1 MEAEE
6 NARWV
11 VSLTCRLK
19 APAKWGVRRGRKRN
33 KTERWIHERVACFC
47 SRLILHGKIDVL
59 VDYIYMC
66 GIAQE
71 EPISSSDDGT
81 PTHAAYLFVGK
92 RVHAR
97 HARIC
102 KFAAGPCLRMSC
114 RKSRSRGGHVLGG
127 LHLGGRDRLWT
138 RAVFMIFHMRER
150 RSDIWLCAEPARGR
164 GRCQRR
170 PCCAVRIIIIILLQY
185 LEKDKS
191 PHMEV
196 LGLPLAHD
204 P

>member
-1 MEAEE
+1 MMEGAALPKRSRSAPPTMERPRTLHTYLLE
-6 NARWV
+6 SECTHV
-11 VSLTCRLK
+11 THGFVSSPL
-19 APAKWGVRRGRKRN
+19 
-33 KTERWIHERVACFC
+33 
-47 SRLILHGKIDVL
+47 
-59 VDYIYMC
+59 
-66 GIAQE
+66 
-71 EPISSSDDGT
+71 
-81 PTHAAYLFVGK
+81 
-92 RVHAR
+92 
-97 HARIC
+97 
-102 KFAAGPCLRMSC
+102 GPCLRMSC

>member
-59 VDYIYMC
+59 VDYLHDGRC

-102 KFAAGPCLRMSC
+102 KFAAGAL
-114 RKSRSRGGHVLGG
+114 
-127 LHLGGRDRLWT
+127 
-138 RAVFMIFHMRER
+138 
-150 RSDIWLCAEPARGR
+150 PAH
-164 GRCQRR
+164 
-170 PCCAVRIIIIILLQY
+170 
-185 LEKDKS
+185 E
-191 PHMEV
+191 
-196 LGLPLAHD
+196 LP
-204 P
+204 